1 MSFSKEQFYLQ
12 NKMMKMMSEEREWN
26 EVYFYVTGENL
37 RGVITSIKKKLR
49 FHGKIRYPLVAP
61 KSNLLKSHS

>member
-1 MSFSKEQFYLQ
+1 
-12 NKMMKMMSEEREWN
+12 MKTMSEEREWN
-26 EVYFYVTGENL
+26 EVCFYVTGENL